1 MGEQE
6 SFVFPG
12 SNPEPEVKEV
22 RSWRLVQNT
31 LVHTRNTQGQ
41 SCESTTKRLGQHSL
55 RLFIVAHSPLP
66 CERHSIACSSSTPEH
81 EPNMPQRLRGRAN
94 PAPGEGS
101 SGAGGGGMRVSTS
114 SAEGLS
120 VGEGGRVWV
129 NQGPQQL
136 VLLLKPSISLCSY
149 PRVQVTIAVQAAP
162 KGD

>member
-1 MGEQE
+1 
-6 SFVFPG
+6 
-12 SNPEPEVKEV
+12 
-22 RSWRLVQNT
+22 
-31 LVHTRNTQGQ
+31 
-41 SCESTTKRLGQHSL
+41 
-55 RLFIVAHSPLP
+55 
-66 CERHSIACSSSTPEH
+66 
-81 EPNMPQRLRGRAN
+81 MPQRLRGRAN

-136 VLLLKPSISLCSY
+136 VTSASPSQASHCART
-149 PRVQVTIAVQAAP
+149 PRVHVVTIAVQAAP